1 LQFCFKLNFR
11 DRSVNAGLHL
21 VKPHFWF
28 IFCGMDGECR
38 AIAPAKGKMNE
49 PAKTCLDWGTIPSP
63 DTGVILQK
71 IAEPDEFVGPQ
82 SFRGN
87 HGLASR

>member
-1 LQFCFKLNFR
+1 VSTPVYALSNRIFGSSIAAWMR
-11 DRSVNAGLHL
+11 DAARLRRPKAN
-21 VKPHFWF
+21 
-28 IFCGMDGECR
+28 
-38 AIAPAKGKMNE
+38 MNE

-63 DTGVILQK
+63 DNGVILQK

>member
-1 LQFCFKLNFR
+1 
-11 DRSVNAGLHL
+11 
-21 VKPHFWF
+21 
-28 IFCGMDGECR
+28 
-38 AIAPAKGKMNE
+38 MNE

-63 DTGVILQK
+63 DNGVILQK